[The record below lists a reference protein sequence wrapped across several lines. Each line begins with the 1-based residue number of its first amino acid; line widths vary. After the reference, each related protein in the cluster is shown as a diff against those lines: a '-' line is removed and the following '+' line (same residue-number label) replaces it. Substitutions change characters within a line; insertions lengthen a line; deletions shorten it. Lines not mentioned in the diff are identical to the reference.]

1 MKRIHQIYLFLVAT
15 LITGN
20 AYAKDVIREHVHLS
34 SLSLIAIF
42 ILCGYM
48 SIHYLRLANF
58 KAFGTLA
65 IFSIL
70 SIVILFNL

>member
-48 SIHYLRLANF
+48 
-58 KAFGTLA
+58 
-65 IFSIL
+65 
-70 SIVILFNL
+70 